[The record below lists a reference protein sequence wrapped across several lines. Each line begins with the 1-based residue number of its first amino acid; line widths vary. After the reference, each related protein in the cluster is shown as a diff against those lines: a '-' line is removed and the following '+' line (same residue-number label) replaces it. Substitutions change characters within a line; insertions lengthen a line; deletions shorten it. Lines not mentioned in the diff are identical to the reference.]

1 MFILYVILALRNISI
16 GVNLSSKIWLLSLS
30 FNSFHDVLKLIVSS
44 LISVIVALQKS
55 KCSQINMGWGC
66 IRCIRK
72 VEQNEKNTSPKD
84 NIEQV
89 WV

>member
-1 MFILYVILALRNISI
+1 MEGTELT
-16 GVNLSSKIWLLSLS
+16 LLITACSGA
-30 FNSFHDVLKLIVSS
+30 

-55 KCSQINMGWGC
+55 KCSSINMGWGC

-89 WV
+89 